1 MSRRPTHGDVSRA
14 INAFLASYEVDKPDP
29 GFRTLEQWVPILKV
43 RSRQCYNHIERL
55 MLAGHAER
63 KVYRV
68 KAHTIIRPVP
78 HYRISKEAIAKLR
91 LPIKD

>member
-1 MSRRPTHGDVSRA
+1 MSRKQTHGDVSRA
-14 INAFLASYEVDKPDP
+14 INAFLATYEVETPEP
-29 GFRTLEQWVPILKV
+29 GFRTLEQWEPILKV

-63 KVYRV
+63 RTYRV
-68 KAHTIIRPVP
+68 KAHSIIRPVP
-78 HYRISKEAIAKLR
+78 HYRISKEAIAKLG